1 VLGANPG
8 HIRAEISGLPLAQ
21 RSILNDA
28 HTKLVDVIYRIMT
41 SPQEDISK
49 LLPSQ
54 STQSGQLPHPHA
66 YQVLPHEAIGDIT
79 GLIELVYARGGREDL
94 YQIGRHFQL
103 EVDDLFPLIEAVD
116 LLDFAETQEGDLV
129 LTEAGKRFAEA
140 DVQEEKKIFREQA
153 LANIRILR
161 RIVDELE
168 KTPSHI
174 LPEEHILQILQDHF
188 GEQEAEAQLETAIN
202 WGRYAELFSY
212 QDDRGI
218 FRLEEPDTVTP

>member
-1 VLGANPG
+1 
-8 HIRAEISGLPLAQ
+8 
-21 RSILNDA
+21 
-28 HTKLVDVIYRIMT
+28 M
-41 SPQEDISK
+41 
-49 LLPSQ
+49 
-54 STQSGQLPHPHA
+54 
-66 YQVLPHEAIGDIT
+66 
-79 GLIELVYARGGREDL
+79 
-94 YQIGRHFQL
+94 
-103 EVDDLFPLIEAVD
+103 D

-129 LTEAGKRFAEA
+129 LTEQGKRFAEA
-140 DVQEEKKIFREQA
+140 DVQEEKKVFREQA

-218 FRLEEPDTVTP
+218 FRLEDPDPVTQ